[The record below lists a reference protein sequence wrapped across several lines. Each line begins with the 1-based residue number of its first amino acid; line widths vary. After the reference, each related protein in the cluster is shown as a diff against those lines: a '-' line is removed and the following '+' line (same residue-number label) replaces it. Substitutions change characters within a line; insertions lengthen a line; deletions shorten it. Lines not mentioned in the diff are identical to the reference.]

1 MRWLVLD
8 CSSIGDIDYS
18 ASVNLEGLIAALHAD
33 HRVFA
38 LTEVDPTLMHVLTKL
53 QILEHFD
60 NAHIY
65 ATVDEAI
72 AAFRADTGSP
82 KA

>member
-1 MRWLVLD
+1 LILD

-18 ASVNLEGLIAALHAD
+18 ASLNLEGLIAALHAE

-38 LTEVDPTLMHVLTKL
+38 LADVDPRLMEVLTKL
-53 QILEHFD
+53 ETLTHFD

-65 ATVDEAI
+65 STVSEAV
-72 AAFRADTGSP
+72 AAFRADTTTP
-82 KA
+82 AE